1 MRISTVAAAL
11 AVSAIVTIPLAGI
24 ASAGGDRNCS
34 EFGSNA
40 EAQKALDDGSG
51 STSLLDPDGDGVAC
65 KTSKDKDKNDDKD
78 DKKKSDSDD
87 SHDKDKK
94 SDSDGSDDKDKSDS
108 DDKDK
113 SDDKQV
119 KVVPKG
125 SVDTG
130 DGSSESGQSPA
141 LLAFAGTAALG
152 FGGVATRRALRS
164 SR

>member
-34 EFGSNA
+34 EFGSHA
-40 EAQKALDDGSG
+40 EAQQALDDGAG
-51 STSLLDPDGDGVAC
+51 SKSLLDPDGDGVAC
-65 KTSKDKDKNDDKD
+65 KTSKDEDKDKD
-78 DKKKSDSDD
+78 DTKSDGDD
-87 SHDKDKK
+87 SDDKDKK
-94 SDSDGSDDKDKSDS
+94 SDGDEDK
-108 DDKDK
+108 K

-119 KVVPKG
+119 TVVPKG

-130 DGSSESGQSPA
+130 DGSSDSGQTPA
-141 LLAFAGTAALG
+141 VLAFAGAAALG
-152 FGGVATRRALRS
+152 LGAVAARRAVRS

>member
-34 EFGSNA
+34 EFGSQA
-40 EAQKALDDGSG
+40 EAQKALDGGTG

-65 KTSKDKDKNDDKD
+65 KTSKDKDD
-78 DKKKSDSDD
+78 DKKKKPDSDKAD
-87 SHDKDKK
+87 ES
-94 SDSDGSDDKDKSDS
+94 DKSDS
-108 DDKDK
+108 DNGDGSDDGDDK
-113 SDDKQV
+113 SKKSDDDKQV
-119 KVVPKG
+119 SVVPKG

-130 DGSSESGQSPA
+130 DGSSGPGRTPA
-141 LLAFAGTAALG
+141 ALALAGTAAI
-152 FGGVATRRALRS
+152 GVGAAGVRRAVRA